1 MRLELFSFR
10 GLEEIKESQRKAH
23 AQAVEL
29 KNVLDEHF
37 LELRV
42 KAANET
48 ETACQERLATAKA
61 EIAELR
67 TQLDLS
73 ERYALSCFHI
83 QGHASCHRFGG
94 HLSVSYCFLI
104 CREVLEL
111 KEGIKVKE
119 QEAEASIAEM
129 EVPCNH
135 PSTRSFSF

>member
-1 MRLELFSFR
+1 MRLVLFNLR
-10 GLEEIKESQRKAH
+10 GLEEIKESQRKAR
-23 AQAVEL
+23 AQAEEL

-73 ERYALSCFHI
+73 ERYVLSCYNI
-83 QGHASCHRFGG
+83 QGHAF
-94 HLSVSYCFLI
+94 LSISPFW
-104 CREVLEL
+104 
-111 KEGIKVKE
+111 G
-119 QEAEASIAEM
+119 
-129 EVPCNH
+129 P
-135 PSTRSFSF
+135 

>member
-1 MRLELFSFR
+1 MRFVFSNFR
-10 GLEEIKESQRKAH
+10 GLAEIKESQRKAQ
-23 AQAVEL
+23 AQAEEL

-42 KAANET
+42 KAAHET

-61 EIAELR
+61 EIADLR
-67 TQLDLS
+67 TQLDFS
-73 ERYALSCFHI
+73 ERYTFLCYHI
-83 QGHASCHRFGG
+83 QGHS
-94 HLSVSYCFLI
+94 SYFFSPFWGMLIGII

-135 PSTRSFSF
+135 PSAHSFSF

>member
-1 MRLELFSFR
+1 LQIEKLLKEKLQLQNLASICTRECNDDR
-10 GLEEIKESQRKAH
+10 GLAEIKDSQRKAQ
-23 AQAVEL
+23 AQAEEL

-42 KAANET
+42 KAAHET
-48 ETACQERLATAKA
+48 ESACQERLATAKA

-73 ERYALSCFHI
+73 E
-83 QGHASCHRFGG
+83 
-94 HLSVSYCFLI
+94 
-104 CREVLEL
+104 REVLEL

-129 EVPCNH
+129 EVQ
-135 PSTRSFSF
+135 SSFCSFFLF